1 MFWIKACPKCRG
13 DLYETADIY
22 GNYIACLQCARY
34 LTEDEQA
41 RVETLQ
47 TAEGRMRDVPRS
59 LERIA
64 A

>member
-13 DLYETADIY
+13 DLYEAADIY
-22 GNYIACLQCARY
+22 GAYIACLQCAHY

-41 RVETLQ
+41 RVGTLE
-47 TAEGRMRDVPRS
+47 TAEDRMQDVPGS

>member
-13 DLYETADIY
+13 DLYEAADIY
-22 GNYIACLQCARY
+22 GKYIACLQCARY

-41 RVETLQ
+41 LVETLQ
-47 TAEGRMRDVPRS
+47 TPEDRMRDVPGR

>member
-13 DLYETADIY
+13 DLYEAADIY
-22 GNYIACLQCARY
+22 GDYIACLQCAHY

-41 RVETLQ
+41 RVESLPP
-47 TAEGRMRDVPRS
+47 AKDRMRNVPRNP
-59 LERIA
+59 ERIA